1 MQSDSLVTLI
11 IPIYQAEQYLN
22 NCLETIVHQT
32 YDNLEIILVDDGST
46 DKSSLLC
53 DEWAMKDTRIKIIH
67 KKNEGRSIARNV
79 GLNNATGDYIVFVDS
94 DDWISNTMIEKL
106 IKNLECTNADMSIC
120 QFINVFSDGRMKKNT
135 TFNSGIKLFNRK
147 EFFSLLL
154 KDDVI
159 TNHLWRVLFK
169 RKMISGVKFPS
180 QMDFEDI
187 YTMPDLVR
195 LCKKIVY
202 TDDAEYFYRFNDKS
216 IVHRVNVN
224 QYYDHYLAITRSYY
238 RIVELEPSLRKNA
251 DIMLVQ
257 KLMGI
262 LKEIYDNEDKLINV
276 DKKNKLIKKIKKS
289 LKESTSITKLGKRD
303 RLFYYLLFN
312 FPIVSRLY
320 FRMIGSDHSKLMEL
334 KGHWE
339 RFKFYEKK

>member
-251 DIMLVQ
+251 DI
-257 KLMGI
+257 
-262 LKEIYDNEDKLINV
+262 
-276 DKKNKLIKKIKKS
+276 KIGRAS
-289 LKESTSITKLGKRD
+289 CR
-303 RLFYYLLFN
+303 
-312 FPIVSRLY
+312 
-320 FRMIGSDHSKLMEL
+320 
-334 KGHWE
+334 E
-339 RFKFYEKK
+339 RV